1 MQIQNCF
8 SMQIFFLFILI
19 IRRASSQ
26 MYQNFMDLTEITWKF
41 DHLIS
46 LRNAMGDMRVD
57 LKHKLNQGNVP
68 CKKAEI

>member
-1 MQIQNCF
+1 
-8 SMQIFFLFILI
+8 
-19 IRRASSQ
+19 